1 VALGHVGGDAAR
13 AALRQFV
20 TIEKDKN
27 PYPAFVND
35 NRTDSF
41 TYPADSP
48 LNPRTLQEATRAVG
62 YLNDASAVPLLRE
75 ILAKNI
81 EPKDANL
88 YLAEAAIEALGRIG
102 TPEAETVLIET
113 FARLKDYWHY
123 VGWYSDHPALYACHS
138 SPVHAR
144 IIMALDWIGSTRAGP
159 IAPHLI
165 RSVPTDPDRAL
176 FPENDDYETLVG
188 RVLRRSGRG
197 DAIIETCLALLGDP
211 ADRAV
216 RGSPDPAQGPTE
228 GRQEPGRPSVNRSA
242 APGDPHRALP
252 EDLKL
257 AVSTTFACWAGK
269 PAPDNRAAQILSLV
283 CRDRRYEPRIRA
295 AYERYRA
302 MPEDPISRPLGN
314 PDWIPQRH
322 WVLFFLG
329 RALGN
334 LGAADSVDTLLAS
347 LRPELNEARHG
358 RPDPSEPN
366 IHFLQL
372 EYTPCWRTT
381 AAWALGKIGERRT
394 APTLLSVLGDLNN
407 ATDVRHAAAEALE
420 ALADPSLHEA
430 ASRLAQEYPE
440 HSIRKVLLRMRSGP
454 LSPSSRP
461 VSPSDRATS
470 VSPASTKNARRAR

>member
-1 VALGHVGGDAAR
+1 
-13 AALRQFV
+13 
-20 TIEKDKN
+20 
-27 PYPAFVND
+27 
-35 NRTDSF
+35 
-41 TYPADSP
+41 
-48 LNPRTLQEATRAVG
+48 LQEATRAIG
-62 YLNDASAVPLLRE
+62 YLNDVSAIPLLRE

-81 EPKDANL
+81 EPKTANL
-88 YLAEAAIEALGRIG
+88 YLAEAAAEALGRIG

-113 FARLKDYWHY
+113 FAQLKDYWHY

-197 DAIIETCLALLGDP
+197 EALIETCLALLGDHLAP
-211 ADRAV
+211 SQR
-216 RGSPDPAQGPTE
+216 RGDSPVSPNTD
-228 GRQEPGRPSVNRSA
+228 
-242 APGDPHRALP
+242 
-252 EDLKL
+252 DLHQ

-269 PAPDNRAAQILSLV
+269 PAPDNRAAQILSLL

-302 MPEDPISRPLGN
+302 MPEDPIHRPLGN

-329 RALGN
+329 RTLGN
-334 LGAADSVDTLLAS
+334 VGAPDSIDTLLAS
-347 LRPELNEARHG
+347 LRPDLNEARHG

-394 APTLLSVLGDLNN
+394 APTLLSVIGDLNN

-420 ALADPSLHEA
+420 TLADPSVREA
-430 ASRLAQEYPE
+430 AIRLAQEYPE
-440 HSIRKVLLRMRSGP
+440 HSIRKVLLKGCAVMSGQSAA
-454 LSPSSRP
+454 SPPR
-461 VSPSDRATS
+461 
-470 VSPASTKNARRAR
+470 